1 MVTKRLWMY
10 TRSKEAAENRY
21 FSVGYILTNP
31 TKWPVMF
38 TCKLELPGAKILKT
52 LSYLDNFS
60 LLTIPHRQRH
70 YSNLTEDDH
79 FKAKYVIAINESEST
94 NQLPPLKTR
103 HHDRETDSKG
113 CFVSG
118 WIGLLD
124 YPGSDSQT
132 SFRRYNSSLLI
143 DPDSDY
149 CIIQSPEPITDST
162 VASYL
167 ETLKHCM
174 TATQTTPSPRTWMPE
189 QTPEQYTDSFAK
201 VREYLLS
208 GDCYQINLATP
219 FFCKDDLRDCNPSE
233 LLETFDAPHGCIIK
247 DSERTI
253 ISVSPERL
261 LKISPKT
268 SKTSASPT
276 FQLETRPIKGTAPR
290 HINSTE
296 DARLAS
302 ELRTSP
308 KNQAENL
315 MIVDLLR
322 NDLSIHATPGSV
334 RVPELFTLESH
345 SNVHHLVS
353 TITAT
358 LKADT
363 PATKAIEAVFP
374 GGSITGAPKKRAMEI
389 INELE
394 PAERGAYCGSMGYID
409 DSGQCDFNI
418 LIRTIEAKED
428 GATCWGGGGLVI
440 DSDADDE
447 YQEILNKVTKILD
460 TPL

>member
-1 MVTKRLWMY
+1 MY
-10 TRSKEAAENRY
+10 NARKELDKNLY
-21 FSVGYILTNP
+21 FSISYIPTNL

-38 TCKLELPGAKILKT
+38 THKLELSGVNILKN
-52 LSYLDNFS
+52 LSQLDSFN

-70 YSNLTEDDH
+70 YVKLTEADH
-79 FKAKYVIAINESEST
+79 FKAKYVLAIDIADTICGFPQAKANKDCNS
-94 NQLPPLKTR
+94 N
-103 HHDRETDSKG
+103 G
-113 CFVSG
+113 FVAG
-118 WIGLLD
+118 WVGLLN
-124 YPGSDSQT
+124 YPNNRDKIV
-132 SFRRYNSSLLI
+132 FRRYNSSLLI

-149 CIIQSPEPITDST
+149 CVIQAYEPISADT
-162 VASYL
+162 VSSYL
-167 ETLKHCM
+167 KALNFHSTAGAPARRKRKWTPGETKSKY
-174 TATQTTPSPRTWMPE
+174 AE
-189 QTPEQYTDSFAK
+189 NFAK
-201 VREYLLS
+201 VRDYLLS

-219 FFCKDDLRDCNPSE
+219 FHCKDDLRDCDPSD
-233 LLETFDAPHGCIIK
+233 LLESFDAPHGCIFK
-247 DSERTI
+247 DSDRTI

-261 LKISPKT
+261 LKVTPSPNDNT
-268 SKTSASPT
+268 NTHELL
-276 FQLETRPIKGTAPR
+276 LETRPIKGTAPR
-290 HINSTE
+290 HSNPTE
-296 DARLAS
+296 DNRLAS
-302 ELRTSP
+302 SLRESP

-322 NDLSIHATPGSV
+322 NDLSIHAEPGSV
-334 RVPELFTLESH
+334 SVPELFTLESH

-358 LKADT
+358 LRANT
-363 PATKAIEAVFP
+363 PATEAIKATFP

-409 DSGQCDFNI
+409 DRGQCDFNI

>member
-1 MVTKRLWMY
+1 MY
-10 TRSKEAAENRY
+10 NACKELDKNLY
-21 FSVGYILTNP
+21 FSISYTPTNL

-38 TCKLELPGAKILKT
+38 THKLELSGINILKN
-52 LSYLDNFS
+52 LSQLDSFN

-70 YSNLTEDDH
+70 YVNLTEADH
-79 FKAKYVIAINESEST
+79 FKAKYVLAIDIADTIFGFPQAKANKDYNS
-94 NQLPPLKTR
+94 N
-103 HHDRETDSKG
+103 G
-113 CFVSG
+113 FVAG
-118 WIGLLD
+118 WVGLLN
-124 YPGSDSQT
+124 YPNNRDKIV
-132 SFRRYNSSLLI
+132 FRRYNSSLLI

-149 CIIQSPEPITDST
+149 CVIQAYEPIPADTVSNYLKALNFHST
-162 VASYL
+162 AGVPAR
-167 ETLKHCM
+167 K
-174 TATQTTPSPRTWMPE
+174 QRTWAPVE
-189 QTPEQYTDSFAK
+189 TKSKYAENFAK
-201 VREYLLS
+201 VRDYLLS

-219 FFCKDDLRDCNPSE
+219 FHCKDDLRDCDPSE
-233 LLETFDAPHGCIIK
+233 LLESFDAPHGCIFK
-247 DSERTI
+247 DSHRTI

-261 LKISPKT
+261 LKVT
-268 SKTSASPT
+268 PT
-276 FQLETRPIKGTAPR
+276 PNSDTNTPQLLLETRPIKGTAPR
-290 HINSTE
+290 HSDPTE
-296 DARLAS
+296 DNRLAS
-302 ELRTSP
+302 SLRASP

-322 NDLSIHATPGSV
+322 NDLSIHAEPGSV
-334 RVPELFTLESH
+334 SVPELFTLESH

-358 LKADT
+358 LRANTPPAEAIKA
-363 PATKAIEAVFP
+363 AFP

-394 PAERGAYCGSMGYID
+394 LAERGAYCGSMGYID

-418 LIRTIEAKED
+418 LIRTIEARKN

>member
-1 MVTKRLWMY
+1 
-10 TRSKEAAENRY
+10 
-21 FSVGYILTNP
+21 
-31 TKWPVMF
+31 MF
-38 TCKLELPGAKILKT
+38 THKIELPGANILKN
-52 LSYLDNFS
+52 LSQLDNFS

-70 YSNLTEDDH
+70 YLNLTEADH

-322 NDLSIHATPGSV
+322 NDLSIHAT
-334 RVPELFTLESH
+334 
-345 SNVHHLVS
+345 
-353 TITAT
+353 

-389 INELE
+389 ISELE
-394 PAERGAYCGSMGYID
+394 PRERGAYCGSAGYID
-409 DSGQCDFNI
+409 DSGSCDFNI
-418 LIRTIEAKED
+418 LIRTIEAKEE

-440 DSDADDE
+440 DSNADDE

>member
-1 MVTKRLWMY
+1 
-10 TRSKEAAENRY
+10 
-21 FSVGYILTNP
+21 
-31 TKWPVMF
+31 MF
-38 TCKLELPGAKILKT
+38 THKIELPGANILKN
-52 LSYLDNFS
+52 LSQLDNFS

-70 YSNLTEDDH
+70 YLNLTEADH
-79 FKAKYVIAINESEST
+79 FKAKYVLAIDIADTISGFPQAKASKDCST
-94 NQLPPLKTR
+94 N
-103 HHDRETDSKG
+103 G
-113 CFVSG
+113 FVAG
-118 WIGLLD
+118 WIGLLN
-124 YPGSDSQT
+124 YPNSQGEII
-132 SFRRYNSSLLI
+132 FRRYNSSLLI

-149 CIIQSPEPITDST
+149 CVIQAYEPISANTASNYLKALNFHST
-162 VASYL
+162 AAVPARKQRKWAPC
-167 ETLKHCM
+167 ETK
-174 TATQTTPSPRTWMPE
+174 SKYVE
-189 QTPEQYTDSFAK
+189 NFAK
-201 VREYLLS
+201 VRDYLLS
-208 GDCYQINLATP
+208 GDCYQINLATA
-219 FFCKDDLRDCNPSE
+219 FYCKDDLRDGDPSE
-233 LLETFDAPHGCIIK
+233 LLESFDAPHGCIFK
-247 DSERTI
+247 DSDRTI

-261 LKISPKT
+261 LKVTPSPNDNT
-268 SKTSASPT
+268 NTHELL
-276 FQLETRPIKGTAPR
+276 LETRPIKGTAPR
-290 HINSTE
+290 HPDPAE
-296 DARLAS
+296 DNRLAFS
-302 ELRTSP
+302 LKESP

-322 NDLSIHATPGSV
+322 NDLSIHAEPGSV
-334 RVPELFTLESH
+334 SVPELFTLESH

-358 LKADT
+358 LRANT
-363 PATKAIEAVFP
+363 PAAEAIKATFP

-460 TPL
+460 TPLYCLIRGSTRDCSP